1 MIEIIK
7 ELKELTNG
15 YESDFNGKVIS
26 KGVMTNDR

>member
-7 ELKELTNG
+7 GLKELTNG

-26 KGVMTNDR
+26 KGVMTNDG

>member
-15 YESDFNGKVIS
+15 YENDFNGKIIS
-26 KGVMTNDR
+26 KGVMTNDG

>member
-15 YESDFNGKVIS
+15 YKSDFNGKVIS
-26 KGVMTNDR
+26 KGVMINDG